1 MLDRELLS
9 LEWVTDGSRFSS
21 QCREVG
27 TNGTS
32 SRQARIPMVLTPE
45 GSGMCCQRAKTVL
58 PPCTL
63 FAWECFKS
71 SKLNSAIFIF
81 RSICFMLIFGG
92 FCSTI
97 SSILCILQPWEKY
110 KTLQIKW
117 TIIKAVECE
126 FLYYIYMVFHKLQF
140 SIVSQKLF
148 PFGKTVTNLTCTRNR
163 IICFDWFGEWI
174 VQIKFVYN
182 FSIICRL
189 YIYICTFP
197 TSNGKWLN
205 GLEKVPYRNW

>member
-1 MLDRELLS
+1 MGPDLAANAERLEPMEPPRGRLEFRWCRHRKDPGCVVGEQRQFFHLALCLTELP
-9 LEWVTDGSRFSS
+9 
-21 QCREVG
+21 CEVG
-27 TNGTS
+27 DTS
-32 SRQARIPMVLTPE
+32 
-45 GSGMCCQRAKTVL
+45 K
-58 PPCTL
+58 
-63 FAWECFKS
+63 WECFKS

-92 FCSTI
+92 FCSAI

-117 TIIKAVECE
+117 TIIKAVEFE

-140 SIVSQKLF
+140 SIVLQKLF
-148 PFGKTVTNLTCTRNR
+148 PFGKTVTNLTCRRNR

-174 VQIKFVYN
+174 VQVKFVYN

-189 YIYICTFP
+189 YIYIYMHF
-197 TSNGKWLN
+197 SNK
-205 GLEKVPYRNW
+205 